1 MKSHDVRFWE
11 TRHNKTAKGA
21 SYTVRWTVAGREKS
35 HTLAGKAR
43 AERYKSRLLQAA
55 DKGEAFD
62 VESGLPES
70 LEREVSRVTWLEHAS
85 EFMDVRWPKH
95 AAKGRMSL
103 AEGLL
108 TVTPVLVKSQRGA
121 PDADLMRQALRKWAF
136 NPPRRDIPRPPEV
149 DAALRWLARASLP
162 VSALEESSVIAR
174 ALEACAHK
182 LDGSAASPEYYR
194 RRRRV
199 FYSALK
205 YAVREKRLSANPL
218 DGLRLDREWKAP
230 TVDYAVDRRR
240 VASPAQMRQLLDAI
254 RSTGKSQGSRLVALY
269 GCMYYGMLR
278 PSEAVSLRLDECELP
293 SAGWGLL
300 EFREVRSA
308 AGREWTDDGQV
319 HEVRKPK
326 GGPKNSVRRVPIP
339 PELVELLREHVSS
352 YGTAPD
358 GRLFWTYRGGIYQ
371 PSTLWQVLRKARTV
385 TFSPGVVASPL
396 ARRPYDFRH
405 AGVSWRLNAGAPG
418 PQVAE
423 WAGHS
428 VEVLYRTYAHCIDGD
443 DERWHQQMEDFLG

>member
-11 TRHNKTAKGA
+11 TRQNKTAKGA
-21 SYTVRWTVAGREKS
+21 LYTVRWTVAGREKS
-35 HTLAGKAR
+35 RTLAGKAR

-62 VESGLPES
+62 IESGLPES
-70 LEREVSRVTWLEHAS
+70 LAREVSQVTWLEHAS
-85 EFMDVRWPKH
+85 EFMDMRWPKH
-95 AAKGRMSL
+95 AAKGRVSL
-103 AEGLL
+103 AEGLIA
-108 TVTPVLVKSQRGA
+108 VTPVLVKSQRGA
-121 PDADLMRQALRKWAF
+121 PDADLMRRALRKWAF
-136 NPPRRDIPRPPEV
+136 NPPRRDMPRPSEI

-162 VSALEESSVIAR
+162 ISALEQSAVIAL
-174 ALEACAHK
+174 ALDACAHK

-199 FYSALK
+199 LYSALK

-218 DGLRLDREWKAP
+218 DSLSLDREWKAP

-254 RSTGKSQGSRLVALY
+254 RSTGISQGARLVALY

-278 PSEAVSLRLDECELP
+278 PSEAVSLLLDDCELP
-293 SAGWGLL
+293 AAGWGCL
-300 EFREVRSA
+300 EFREVHSA

-326 GGPKNSVRRVPIP
+326 GGPKNAVRRVPIP
-339 PELVELLREHVSS
+339 PELVRLLREHVGS

-358 GRLFWTYRGGIYQ
+358 GRLFWTNRGGIYQ
-371 PSTLWQVLRKARTV
+371 PSTLWQVLRKARTAA
-385 TFSPGVVASPL
+385 FPAAVVASPL
-396 ARRPYDFRH
+396 ARKPYDFRH
-405 AGVSWRLNAGAPG
+405 AGISWRLNAGVPG

-428 VEVLYRTYAHCIDGD
+428 VEVLYRIYAHCIEGD
-443 DERWHQQMEDFLG
+443 DGRWHKQMEDFLD